1 MNANKITREH
11 NFTQVKEQ
19 SRLGVT
25 KYPSRRG
32 PYMDAIN
39 DILTMCMVVSLI
51 FSKNRRIVGKV
62 SIMIVHFVRKAPN
75 LGH

>member
-1 MNANKITREH
+1 
-11 NFTQVKEQ
+11 
-19 SRLGVT
+19 
-25 KYPSRRG
+25 
-32 PYMDAIN
+32 MDAIN

-51 FSKNRRIVGKV
+51 FSKNRIIVGQV